1 MSFKIPDKFSK
12 FLKSLLAKD
21 KLLIIFL
28 AGILLIIINLP
39 VGDTKEKKVTDTV
52 AQTDLNQSLYEEK
65 YIEYLEERLEKVL
78 SESASIGKTT
88 VMITAANRGTNI
100 LYNQTSET
108 SSKTTETDG
117 SGSVITEEIS
127 KDRVVIFTEED
138 GSQIPFVVS
147 ELMPEIQGV
156 IITAEGAGNAAV
168 VSEITEAASA
178 VLGIEV
184 NKIKVLKMEG

>member
-78 SESASIGKTT
+78 SESASIGKAT